1 MLVERR
7 RQPRQRIRRDLAGHA
22 GAHHPSADH
31 FLKLRG
37 IALVRGG
44 ADAERQAVA
53 EGKHHRIAR
62 QRLQPGALAA
72 GAQKQKKDSPAQALH
87 FGAHATLSAGR
98 ASGGGEGM
106 KPRIKAPKDF
116 WAGLMFIGFGGF
128 FMIWAL
134 SHYQMG
140 SAVRM
145 GPAYFP
151 AVLGGLLVFL
161 GILVLI
167 ESFAMAGPPVPR
179 FMFRPLILISA
190 GCVLYG
196 YLMKPLGLV
205 LATGVLVF
213 ISALGGHEFK
223 WKEVTILYVVLVVF
237 SLLVFVKGLTL
248 PFPLWPDAYS

>member
-1 MLVERR
+1 
-7 RQPRQRIRRDLAGHA
+7 
-22 GAHHPSADH
+22 
-31 FLKLRG
+31 
-37 IALVRGG
+37 
-44 ADAERQAVA
+44 
-53 EGKHHRIAR
+53 
-62 QRLQPGALAA
+62 
-72 GAQKQKKDSPAQALH
+72 
-87 FGAHATLSAGR
+87 
-98 ASGGGEGM
+98 M
-106 KPRIKAPKDF
+106 KAKIKGPKDF

-134 SHYQMG
+134 AHYQMG

-248 PFPLWPDAYS
+248 PFPICPAFMETCPIR